1 MVGSSYSEE
10 DTCKMSLS
18 VSGVAPYNHL
28 GTLSARSKAGSVTIV
43 LALFL
48 IGLYALL
55 DVFHREIHTLRSFS
69 GASSFKF
76 FSVGISRLTLRR
88 SAYSP
93 ASRTSSSLAPG
104 ILFRWM

>member
-10 DTCKMSLS
+10 VYLQDVF
-18 VSGVAPYNHL
+18 VSFGGGSYNHL

-55 DVFHREIHTLRSFS
+55 DVFHRKIHTLVVF
-69 GASSFKF
+69 
-76 FSVGISRLTLRR
+76 LRCQQ
-88 SAYSP
+88 
-93 ASRTSSSLAPG
+93 
-104 ILFRWM
+104 F